1 MLIYQ
6 HSFSFIKIITKKLK
20 WCRSLLYMNYIES
33 ILVEYSN
40 SQLILDIQRH
50 ITAVKKDKK
59 KPLPSGS
66 GFDWFLI

>member
-1 MLIYQ
+1 
-6 HSFSFIKIITKKLK
+6 
-20 WCRSLLYMNYIES
+20 MNYIES